1 MRAQVMPGEDPA
13 TLPGPDEVAAKIV
26 DLCLP
31 HFTETGKLYD
41 FPAGKLL
48 EFMLPA

>member
-13 TLPGPDEVAAKIV
+13 TLPAPDQVAAKIV
-26 DLCLP
+26 DLCLSD
-31 HFTETGKLYD
+31 FTETGKLYD

-48 EFMLPA
+48 EFMPPA